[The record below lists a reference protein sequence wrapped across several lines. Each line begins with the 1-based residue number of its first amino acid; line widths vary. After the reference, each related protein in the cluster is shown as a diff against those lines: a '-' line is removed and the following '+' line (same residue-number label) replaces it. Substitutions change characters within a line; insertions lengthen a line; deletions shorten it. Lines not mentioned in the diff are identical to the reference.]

1 MLRINALVAWGDKQ
15 GGGEA
20 RTSPNTA
27 GTGSLPLPVMNFF
40 AFAVTFISSP
50 CYFSLAASGIG
61 GKGCSPQAGGDEGA
75 VGWDQLSGNGC

>member
-61 GKGCSPQAGGDEGA
+61 GKGCSPQAGGDEGT